1 MRFTLRVLYRGH
13 EMPSDRRLHEKPVML
28 HLVERGQSGKPER
41 GGGVIGREPGS
52 RQGERSQAY
61 GNLWKAARR
70 LALSRRELWPAA
82 LLVTLGLSDTWRV
95 LFGWSPEGV
104 GERVAGWIRRGGGKG
119 LADGLVLV
127 LVATLAFLVL
137 RGSGYLGE
145 MSLIKRVAAL
155 VRGPGIETED
165 PRVALKGSGEEY
177 REAGQPAPVDL
188 GEGGTPGSHP
198 AVDHP
203 ESVTAHGAPGSVI
216 PSAVG
221 SAAGRGASRIP
232 QGGSVSDSR
241 GTYLRLF
248 AVLLPWDAARVCV
261 VSLASLLV
269 LLWGRWDPRLRLLP
283 MYLLSLLLW
292 FALFL
297 ATHLVLGVSALL
309 AARQVVINGMRP
321 TAAWKGGWEA
331 FRAEGM
337 GCVLAWLQALAAD
350 VAFLALAG
358 PLSAF
363 LVWSAEQVAGKFRPA
378 ALEWMLRAPLYGLLA
393 GALLLGQVVTQ
404 AYKSSLWTW
413 FFLSSSPPGPV
424 VS

>member
-1 MRFTLRVLYRGH
+1 M
-13 EMPSDRRLHEKPVML
+13 
-28 HLVERGQSGKPER
+28 
-41 GGGVIGREPGS
+41 IGREPGS
-52 RQGERSQAY
+52 RQGERSPSY
-61 GNLWKAARR
+61 GNLWNKALR

-82 LLVTLGLSDTWRV
+82 LLVTLGLSDAWRM
-95 LFGWSPEGV
+95 LFGWDPEGV
-104 GERVAGWIRRGGGKG
+104 GERAAGWVRCGGGKG

-127 LVATLAFLVL
+127 LAATLAFLVL

-155 VRGPGIETED
+155 VRGPGIETGD
-165 PRVALKGSGEEY
+165 PGIALNGSGEEY
-177 REAGQPAPVDL
+177 REAKRPAPVFL
-188 GEGGTPGSHP
+188 GEGGTPGSQ
-198 AVDHP
+198 AAKDHP
-203 ESVTAHGAPGSVI
+203 GAGTTHGAPGSVT

-221 SAAGRGASRIP
+221 GAADGGAAWIP
-232 QGGSVSDSR
+232 QGGSASDSR

-261 VSLASLLV
+261 VSMASLLV

-283 MYLLSLLLW
+283 LYLLSLLLW

-331 FRAEGM
+331 FRTEGM

-350 VAFLALAG
+350 VAFLAFAG

-393 GALLLGQVVTQ
+393 SALLLGQVVTQ